1 MRAKKGFNL
10 IELMVVIAI
19 IAILASVALPMYSSF
34 KKRTKTGMAVKVSSQ
49 ATQALQAWHDNNE
62 SFSGIS
68 LGTGSRLDVLL
79 NGTDEEVGATL
90 GQVDGL
96 TWSLATTTAST
107 IEITWAW
114 ASDANCGEAGCVGSF
129 CVVCPGSP
137 QKCQT
142 GIKFD
147 TDTFG
152 FNKNDGICP

>member
-49 ATQALQAWHDNNE
+49 ATQVLQAWFDNNE
-62 SFSGIS
+62 SFSGI
-68 LGTGSRLDVLL
+68 TL
-79 NGTDEEVGATL
+79 NANDELVNGDEEVGVVL

-96 TWSLATTTAST
+96 SWVLDTATPTHLVL
-107 IEITWAW
+107 TWAW
-114 ASDANCGEAGCVGSF
+114 DANANCGTECVGVF
-129 CVVCPGSP
+129 CVNCPGAP

-142 GIKFD
+142 GVLFD
-147 TDTFG
+147 PDKFG
-152 FNKNDGICP
+152 FNKNTAACP

>member
-49 ATQALQAWHDNNE
+49 ATQVLQAWHDNKE
-62 SFSGIS
+62 SFSGIT
-68 LGTGSRLDVLL
+68 LEAGDILQRG
-79 NGTDEEVGATL
+79 DEEVGATL

-96 TWSLATTTAST
+96 SWALSGTPDQANIFITWSWSAA
-107 IEITWAW
+107 
-114 ASDANCGEAGCVGSF
+114 ANCGSECVGVF
-129 CVVCPGSP
+129 CINCPGSP
-137 QKCQT
+137 QKCTT

-147 TDTFG
+147 PDKFG
-152 FNKNDGICP
+152 FNKNDTICP